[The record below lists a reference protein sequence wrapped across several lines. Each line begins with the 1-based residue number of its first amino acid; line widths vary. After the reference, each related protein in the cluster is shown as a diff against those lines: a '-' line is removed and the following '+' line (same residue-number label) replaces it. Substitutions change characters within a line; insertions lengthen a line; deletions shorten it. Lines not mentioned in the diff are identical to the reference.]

1 MAKIDLIDNGWTDLV
16 FELLTMFA
24 IFALIAAIVIA
35 KVSID
40 NYIASRNA
48 AIETDVELANLA
60 EKKEAKVEKK
70 DEPEPEKIE
79 IEKVKSSVAFTVP
92 EIKKDEE
99 VKEEQEMKSQ
109 EELQETNT
117 AIGAFNVEGNDEAA
131 GEVLKVK
138 ETIAEPEPPKVEE
151 TKVFDVVEEMPQ
163 FPGGNSAL
171 FEYLSKNIK
180 YPVVAEE
187 NGVQGRVVV
196 TFVVERD
203 GSITDVK
210 VVKSVDPSLHCS
222 CYIPSAVKAQL
233 SEMNAFNKIVG
244 LTLILGL
251 FSACGNKP
259 NPEKEQA
266 YQKAASILTAD
277 ESFFP
282 IIDEELY
289 YFTNQTLDS
298 ITPVYINEQDAVK
311 KLMKQETWL
320 TFTTRDFTNNERKSL
335 KDQKFLPRAIPVAYD
350 GLAII
355 VNNSNPDSCI
365 TIKDFAR
372 ILKGEIT
379 KWNEIY
385 PQNKLGV
392 IDVVFDNPLSSTVR
406 WCVDSILG
414 GQQFSAPNIGA
425 VKTSAAVIDYVEN
438 HPNSLGIIG
447 SNWLNDKR
455 DTTNVTFKKNIS
467 VMGVSKLDSATKY
480 NSWKPYQYYLYNG
493 NYPLRRTIY
502 ALLND
507 TRNGVPTSFAH
518 FVQLPKG
525 QKIILRAGLLPRTA
539 NMNVRDVIVNK
550 K

>member
-1 MAKIDLIDNGWTDLV
+1 
-16 FELLTMFA
+16 
-24 IFALIAAIVIA
+24 
-35 KVSID
+35 
-40 NYIASRNA
+40 
-48 AIETDVELANLA
+48 
-60 EKKEAKVEKK
+60 
-70 DEPEPEKIE
+70 
-79 IEKVKSSVAFTVP
+79 
-92 EIKKDEE
+92 
-99 VKEEQEMKSQ
+99 
-109 EELQETNT
+109 
-117 AIGAFNVEGNDEAA
+117 
-131 GEVLKVK
+131 
-138 ETIAEPEPPKVEE
+138 
-151 TKVFDVVEEMPQ
+151 
-163 FPGGNSAL
+163 
-171 FEYLSKNIK
+171 
-180 YPVVAEE
+180 
-187 NGVQGRVVV
+187 
-196 TFVVERD
+196 
-203 GSITDVK
+203 
-210 VVKSVDPSLHCS
+210 
-222 CYIPSAVKAQL
+222 
-233 SEMNAFNKIVG
+233 MNAFNKIVG

-320 TFTTRDFTNNERKSL
+320 AFTTRDFTNNERQSL

-372 ILKGEIT
+372 ILRGEIT

-455 DTTNVTFKKNIS
+455 DTTNVTFKKNIRVMS
-467 VMGVSKLDSATKY
+467 VSQMETATPY
-480 NSWKPYQYYLYNG
+480 NSWKPYQYYIYNDS
-493 NYPLRRTIY
+493 YPLIRTIY
-502 ALLND
+502 CLLND
-507 TRNGVPTSFAH
+507 SYRGLPFGFSNYLAS
-518 FVQLPKG
+518 PKG
-525 QKIILRAGLLPRTA
+525 QMIIFHSSLLPA
-539 NMNVRDVIVNK
+539 YGNMTTRNVIVK
-550 K
+550 